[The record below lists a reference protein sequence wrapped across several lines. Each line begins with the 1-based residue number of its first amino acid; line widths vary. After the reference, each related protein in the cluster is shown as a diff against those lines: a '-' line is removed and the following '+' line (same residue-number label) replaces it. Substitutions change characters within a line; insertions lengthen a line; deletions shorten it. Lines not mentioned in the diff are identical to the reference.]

1 MQFCTD
7 LVSSD
12 AYTQYNVI
20 GYGCIQIR
28 SKVRLALG
36 LHPVILSIEDRLP
49 SQTMRKMVLE
59 NAGYV
64 VLTATSGSE
73 ALKLLAESHVD
84 LVLSDHFLR
93 GELGTAIAAQIKV
106 LWPEIPILLIS
117 GAQDIPE
124 TADLE
129 GVVYKADGPT
139 KLLVLIAQTLGL

>member
-1 MQFCTD
+1 MFPPANA
-7 LVSSD
+7 SKS
-12 AYTQYNVI
+12 AP
-20 GYGCIQIR
+20 
-28 SKVRLALG
+28 KVRLATG

-64 VLTATSGSE
+64 VLTATSGAE
-73 ALKLLAESHVD
+73 ALRRLTESHVD
-84 LVLSDHFLR
+84 LILSDHFLR
-93 GELGTAIAAQIKV
+93 GELGTEVAAQIKAV
-106 LWPEIPILLIS
+106 WPEIPILLIS

-124 TADLE
+124 EAHME